1 MPPKPL
7 EESTGLENYMLY
19 KAAKLLAAVRWVAEN
34 PPMPEKEDYLNK
46 MVLEEIAFIASRY
59 ALYMDPESRK
69 YKIPH
74 IHPIIQIVTDEWKA
88 ASHEQRKP
96 RWDIFTEETI
106 AYVCDQVATENPTWY
121 PHFIPA
127 GRGGDIPFPNR
138 LELRKVLHREV
149 PCWAAATPT
158 VAALQE
164 PDNPSAP
171 AAEVDALPL
180 SAPSPVGLLTQ
191 AAKKG
196 KARIVEEPVKKM
208 QARPVKAPAPAPA
221 PSTPPVAGPSK
232 KHKAPRR
239 ESSSEVSDSNDDE
252 TPTKKATEMP
262 IFEAMQGA
270 GRALDEDTCRQ
281 LNRIEAML
289 NAICNSNGILPESLP
304 GYEHPSLASLSSHSP
319 SLAGVQM
326 EMLHISD
333 THSNTS
339 AHSSSMLKLLHK
351 KAGSCRILT
360 IYTCI
365 IESIQCLIRVSSQG
379 KGKQRLHQRSH
390 QWPDKLEKLTWIIVG
405 QGVKRTI
412 Y

>member
-34 PPMPEKEDYLNK
+34 PPKPEKEDYLNK

-59 ALYMDPESRK
+59 APYMDPESRK
-69 YKIPH
+69 YKIPR
-74 IHPIIQIVTDEWKA
+74 IHPIIQIMTDEWKA

-106 AYVCDQVATENPTWY
+106 TYICDQVATENPTWY
-121 PHFIPA
+121 PHLYATDLTSYICGEHPSRTWWQHPIPQSSGA
-127 GRGGDIPFPNR
+127 Q
-138 LELRKVLHREV
+138 ES
-149 PCWAAATPT
+149 ATQGST
-158 VAALQE
+158 ALGSGNTDTALQE

-196 KARIVEEPVKKM
+196 KACIVEEPVKKT
-208 QARPVKAPAPAPA
+208 QARPVKAPALAPA

-232 KHKAPRR
+232 KHKAPQR

-270 GRALDEDTCRQ
+270 GRALDEDTRRQ

-304 GYEHPSLASLSSHSP
+304 GYEHPSLASPSSHSP
-319 SLAGVQM
+319 SSAGIQM

-339 AHSSSMLKLLHK
+339 AHSSSMSKPPHK
-351 KAGSCRILT
+351 KAARGRGSGDSTRCCTSGQTSSKNLRGL
-360 IYTCI
+360 
-365 IESIQCLIRVSSQG
+365 SLGRV
-379 KGKQRLHQRSH
+379 
-390 QWPDKLEKLTWIIVG
+390 
-405 QGVKRTI
+405 
-412 Y
+412 

>member
-7 EESTGLENYMLY
+7 EESTGLENYILY

-34 PPMPEKEDYLNK
+34 PPTPEKEDYLNK

-59 ALYMDPESRK
+59 APYMDPESRK
-69 YKIPH
+69 YKIPR
-74 IHPIIQIVTDEWKA
+74 IHPIIQIMTDEWKA

-96 RWDIFTEETI
+96 CWDIFTEETI

-121 PHFIPA
+121 PHLYATDLTSYVRGEHPSRTWWRHTIPQSSGA
-127 GRGGDIPFPNR
+127 QESATQGSTALGSGD
-138 LELRKVLHREV
+138 
-149 PCWAAATPT
+149 TDT
-158 VAALQE
+158 ALQE

-191 AAKKG
+191 AAK
-196 KARIVEEPVKKM
+196 RVK
-208 QARPVKAPAPAPA
+208 VPAPAPA

-232 KHKAPRR
+232 KRKAPRR

-270 GRALDEDTCRQ
+270 GRALNEDTRRQ

-289 NAICNSNGILPESLP
+289 NAICNSDGILPESLP
-304 GYEHPSLASLSSHSP
+304 GYERPSLASPSSHSP
-319 SLAGVQM
+319 SSAGVQM

-339 AHSSSMLKLLHK
+339 AHSSSMSKPPHK
-351 KAGSCRILT
+351 KAARGRGSGDSTRGRTSGQTSSKSSRGL
-360 IYTCI
+360 
-365 IESIQCLIRVSSQG
+365 SLGRV
-379 KGKQRLHQRSH
+379 
-390 QWPDKLEKLTWIIVG
+390 
-405 QGVKRTI
+405 
-412 Y
+412 

>member
-7 EESTGLENYMLY
+7 EESTGLEKYMLY

-34 PPMPEKEDYLNK
+34 PPTPEKEDYLNK
-46 MVLEEIAFIASRY
+46 MVLEEIAFIASKY
-59 ALYMDPESRK
+59 APYMDPESRK
-69 YKIPH
+69 YKIPR
-74 IHPIIQIVTDEWKA
+74 IHPIIQIMTDEWKA

-106 AYVCDQVATENPTWY
+106 TYVCDQVATENPTWY
-121 PHFIPA
+121 PHLYAMDLTSYVRGKHPSRTWWRHPIPQSSGA
-127 GRGGDIPFPNR
+127 QESATQGSTALGSGDTDSGG
-138 LELRKVLHREV
+138 
-149 PCWAAATPT
+149 
-158 VAALQE
+158 LQE

-191 AAKKG
+191 AAKK
-196 KARIVEEPVKKM
+196 
-208 QARPVKAPAPAPA
+208 VKAPALAPA

-232 KHKAPRR
+232 KRKAPRL

-252 TPTKKATEMP
+252 TPTKKVMEMP

-270 GRALDEDTCRQ
+270 GRALDEDTRRQ

-304 GYEHPSLASLSSHSP
+304 GYECPSLALPSSHSP
-319 SLAGVQM
+319 SSAGIQM
-326 EMLHISD
+326 ETLHMSD
-333 THSNTS
+333 TRSNTS
-339 AHSSSMLKLLHK
+339 AHSSSMSKLRHK
-351 KAGSCRILT
+351 K
-360 IYTCI
+360 
-365 IESIQCLIRVSSQG
+365 G
-379 KGKQRLHQRSH
+379 KGKRRLHQRMH
-390 QWPDKLEKLTWIIVG
+390 QWPDKLEKLVWIIIG
-405 QGVKRTI
+405 QGVKQTI

>member
-46 MVLEEIAFIASRY
+46 MVLEEI
-59 ALYMDPESRK
+59 MN
-69 YKIPH
+69 
-74 IHPIIQIVTDEWKA
+74 EWKA

-121 PHFIPA
+121 PHLYVTDLTSYVCGEHPSRTWWRHPIPQSFGA
-127 GRGGDIPFPNR
+127 Q
-138 LELRKVLHREV
+138 ES
-149 PCWAAATPT
+149 ATQGST
-158 VAALQE
+158 TLGSSDTDTALQE

-171 AAEVDALPL
+171 AAEVEALPL

-196 KARIVEEPVKKM
+196 KACIVEEPVNKM
-208 QARPVKAPAPAPA
+208 QARPVKAPAPAPV

-239 ESSSEVSDSNDDE
+239 ELSSEVSDSNNNE
-252 TPTKKATEMP
+252 TPTKKVTEMP

-270 GRALDEDTCRQ
+270 GRALDKDTHQQ

-304 GYEHPSLASLSSHSP
+304 DGDAAHFRYMFKHFRTLQLHVETAMQE
-319 SLAGVQM
+319 GV
-326 EMLHISD
+326 
-333 THSNTS
+333 
-339 AHSSSMLKLLHK
+339 
-351 KAGSCRILT
+351 
-360 IYTCI
+360 
-365 IESIQCLIRVSSQG
+365 QG
-379 KGKQRLHQRSH
+379 KGKWRLHQRLH